1 MSGPHISKAKPQPES
16 LRSAVHPTA
25 AIELQALPRHS
36 LYPKT
41 SPSATVAVTE
51 MDEFDYLAVLISI
64 ILGLGITQLLTGVGR
79 WIEQRRVL
87 QAFSPAMIWAGILL
101 LVHVQ
106 TWWSMFGLRFV
117 TDWTFVRFAM
127 VLLQPVI
134 LYLLATIVLPSERG
148 PVLDLRANYRDQ
160 RLWFFGLL
168 AFLLVASVL
177 QRLRRNG
184 RALERSKSCLSH
196 RLFCHG
202 DRRALDGARR
212 RAPCDCDGCCNFN
225 ARLCRLAV
233 PRLALTV
240 GLDRLTRDALHTVGP
255 IDSDTSLKAIYRIPF
270 ISSSRC

>member
-1 MSGPHISKAKPQPES
+1 
-16 LRSAVHPTA
+16 
-25 AIELQALPRHS
+25 
-36 LYPKT
+36 
-41 SPSATVAVTE
+41 

-177 QRLRRNG
+177 KDFVVTGALSSGPNLAFHIGFFVMAIGALLTEREG
-184 RALERSKSCLSH
+184 AHRAIAMVAAISM
-196 RLFCHG
+196 
-202 DRRALDGARR
+202 
-212 RAPCDCDGCCNFN
+212 
-225 ARLCRLAV
+225 LAY
-233 PRLALTV
+233 V
-240 GLDRLTRDALHTVGP
+240 GLLFRDLH
-255 IDSDTSLKAIYRIPF
+255 
-270 ISSSRC
+270 